1 MNIDPLSVTGTSTL
15 TPRQQRNHQVQN
27 VFSAVL
33 EEVGREGYA
42 SAEALTD
49 EQPMTEQIVTSWSD
63 WFDGERRDGRFAQAT
78 EAESLKRTYGNIL
91 ARAYEKGGYAE
102 PQGFLARLSEE
113 ELAVV
118 QRVHSLADE
127 IQVES
132 LSDEGAMNLLLPSA
146 AQVDLNHDGLTRSGR
161 AYGIRF
167 PDSSTPPKVVSAW
180 EQVTAGMHWSERI
193 NYEIQMLMPLLT
205 ANLVSDE
212 SGQFL
217 YAREPGDP
225 DFVNPLAS
233 ADYSYVQATQDRLDY
248 LNDFRARISSDRYD
262 RDTDF
267 WTSFQQ
273 QLIENGAT

>member
-1 MNIDPLSVTGTSTL
+1 MHHYIRKHEHTWHNKSVNRSWL
-15 TPRQQRNHQVQN
+15 ASRFFNVVSFVYNSLACQRQLRW
-27 VFSAVL
+27 SAN
-33 EEVGREGYA
+33 
-42 SAEALTD
+42 
-49 EQPMTEQIVTSWSD
+49 PVTS
-63 WFDGERRDGRFAQAT
+63 
-78 EAESLKRTYGNIL
+78 NV
-91 ARAYEKGGYAE
+91 GYAE

-118 QRVHSLADE
+118 LRVHSLADE

-217 YAREPGDP
+217 YAPRAGRSRFRQPVGVGRLLLCPGDP
-225 DFVNPLAS
+225 RSSRLSQRLPCPNFFRPIRSRHVA
-233 ADYSYVQATQDRLDY
+233 ADVLPV
-248 LNDFRARISSDRYD
+248 
-262 RDTDF
+262 
-267 WTSFQQ
+267 
-273 QLIENGAT
+273 